1 MHAAKLSK
9 KPYRAISRKIS
20 HVLTLCDSSG
30 TSTTPI
36 RPNPRSSLR
45 TPMDCVS
52 TGTPVLLRPGD
63 SNIYHIYK
71 GHRVLSKSKCNR
83 PIYHVGQ
90 DEAVFKLHSLP
101 SYYWVIDGMHKL
113 RPKGDG
119 SGIMISAM
127 VDEHRGFRFPITAA
141 EIMLINAARIAKD
154 KPPLS
159 AESPGR
165 VMFEYGSG
173 PGRDGYWNS
182 EKFNS
187 QVEKFNLI
195 ERADL

>member
-1 MHAAKLSK
+1 
-9 KPYRAISRKIS
+9 
-20 HVLTLCDSSG
+20 
-30 TSTTPI
+30 
-36 RPNPRSSLR
+36 
-45 TPMDCVS
+45 
-52 TGTPVLLRPGD
+52 
-63 SNIYHIYK
+63 
-71 GHRVLSKSKCNR
+71 
-83 PIYHVGQ
+83 
-90 DEAVFKLHSLP
+90 
-101 SYYWVIDGMHKL
+101 MHKL

-159 AESPGR
+159 AESPGL

-187 QVEKFNLI
+187 QVETFNLI